1 MLLQGIER
9 AARRFVVGVL
19 GQVVR
24 NPFGLFDDVPRNE
37 TVGNL
42 VCLGHRIVV
51 DASFELYDQFVRCD
65 VAQTGHVRQIDAAV
79 PVERRRECLESRIDV
94 LHIVRSERH
103 GARED
108 IGEAF
113 FTVLEAF
120 EQKYFA
126 ARGILKDE
134 LRVLLAVQVADRPDE
149 VVVQSSEL
157 APQSPV
163 LCFVAGLQ
171 PVKLVIGVP
180 QRQIGL
186 GAEALHR
193 V

>member
-1 MLLQGIER
+1 MS
-9 AARRFVVGVL
+9 ARR
-19 GQVVR
+19 
-24 NPFGLFDDVPRNE
+24 
-37 TVGNL
+37 
-42 VCLGHRIVV
+42 
-51 DASFELYDQFVRCD
+51 
-65 VAQTGHVRQIDAAV
+65 
-79 PVERRRECLESRIDV
+79 
-94 LHIVRSERH
+94 
-103 GARED
+103 
-108 IGEAF
+108 F

-120 EQKYFA
+120 ERQYFA
-126 ARGILKDE
+126 ACGILKDE

-193 V
+193 I